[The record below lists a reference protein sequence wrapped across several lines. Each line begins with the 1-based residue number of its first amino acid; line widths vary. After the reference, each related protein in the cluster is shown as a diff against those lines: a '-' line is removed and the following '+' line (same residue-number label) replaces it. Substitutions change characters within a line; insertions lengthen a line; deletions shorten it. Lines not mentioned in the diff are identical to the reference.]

1 MSLNVIDSFTD
12 WMSSRQSCSSLIT
25 IQIYTDLYSIF
36 YLIVQYIYIYLIDSI
51 DSIDSIDRAIISE
64 SISINQLRLWKVGSC
79 HVPAAPQ
86 LNFWRWYPLVT
97 HGKPSALIGKTCTNG
112 TFHYGNLWHKET
124 SNMANKRSVL
134 DAAWCPSDSQQVLGR
149 AFQGDKFFKS
159 CIPPP
164 FIGSI
169 TSVVTSN
176 PISLDGST
184 FFASRIAYVLLTAN
198 PADIHICQTH
208 RTPGSGAVPVLLWK
222 AAPLQSGCISAPP
235 WK

>member
-1 MSLNVIDSFTD
+1 M
-12 WMSSRQSCSSLIT
+12 T

-36 YLIVQYIYIYLIDSI
+36 YLIVQYIYIYIYLIDSI

-134 DAAWCPSDSQQVLGR
+134 DAAWCPSDSTCGYLAVHSRVISSSSRVSRHHLLVLSLVSSLLIPFPWMNQLFLRVALLMFCWLQTQRTYIFVKPTARLVPEQFQSYFGKPLLCR
-149 AFQGDKFFKS
+149 AVAS
-159 CIPPP
+159 PLHH
-164 FIGSI
+164 GS
-169 TSVVTSN
+169 SN
-176 PISLDGST
+176 DNFPQEI
-184 FFASRIAYVLLTAN
+184 
-198 PADIHICQTH
+198 
-208 RTPGSGAVPVLLWK
+208 
-222 AAPLQSGCISAPP
+222 
-235 WK
+235 